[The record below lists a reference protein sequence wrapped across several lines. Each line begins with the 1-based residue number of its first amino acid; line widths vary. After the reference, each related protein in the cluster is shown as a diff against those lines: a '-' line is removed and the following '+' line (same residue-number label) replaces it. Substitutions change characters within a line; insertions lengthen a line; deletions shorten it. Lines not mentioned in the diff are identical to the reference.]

1 MINESLND
9 LFHYFKPV
17 EIMHPAISPIGVES
31 GFGQQISIHQDTEK
45 PKLDDKSVF
54 ILGTGNHKNADEIR
68 KHLYALGR
76 IEDLNHIVDLGNF
89 RKGKSNADTRKGFE
103 DVLFE
108 LSKNQKI
115 IIVLDGDI
123 EDIGLIINSL
133 SRLEHP
139 INLGL
144 VSPDLHLISDPDNMQ
159 NTYLNRLLLNPDN
172 QLFDFTQLAYQ
183 SYFTNTESLELLDK
197 LYFSHVRLGE
207 LRTDIREME
216 PHFRNSDVLA
226 FSMASLRYSDAPGSR
241 LKSANGLYAEE
252 ACQLARYAGLS
263 DKLCVFN
270 LFDLPKGKEFHP
282 VTANLSA
289 QIMWHFIQGVNQRKL
304 DYPFSSIK
312 SYNKY
317 IVNIPQAEHEIN
329 FYKSPK
335 TDRWWL
341 EVAYPNAKYPRSVY
355 VACTYH
361 DYQMACNG
369 EIPDR
374 WLKNY
379 QRIC

>member
-1 MINESLND
+1 MND
-9 LFHYFKPV
+9 LYHYFEPV
-17 EIMHPAISPIGVES
+17 ELLHPAISPIGLES
-31 GFGQQISIHQDTEK
+31 DFGQNICIHREK
-45 PKLDDKSVF
+45 DKPNLNDSTIF
-54 ILGTGNHKNADEIR
+54 LLGTANSKESNEIR
-68 KHLYALGR
+68 RHLYALGGM
-76 IEDLNHIVDLGNF
+76 EGLDKVVDLGNF
-89 RKGKSNADTRKGFE
+89 RNGKTQADTRKGFE

-108 LSKNQKI
+108 LGKNNKL
-115 IIVLDGDI
+115 IVILGGHT
-123 EDIGLIINSL
+123 EDIGLIIASL

-144 VSPDLHLISDPDNMQ
+144 ISPDLHLVSNPEDIQGS
-159 NTYLNRLLLNPDN
+159 YLNRVLTDPDS
-172 QLFDFTQLAYQ
+172 QLFDYTHLAYQ
-183 SYFTNTESLELLDK
+183 SYFTDSSTIELLEK

-216 PHFRNSDVLA
+216 PHFRNSDVMA
-226 FSMASLRYSDAPGSR
+226 FSLAAIRHSDAPGTR
-241 LKSANGLYAEE
+241 LLSANGLYAEE

-263 DKLCVFN
+263 DKLSVFN
-270 LFDLPKGKEFHP
+270 LFDIPKGQQLHP
-282 VTANLSA
+282 VAANLAA
-289 QIMWHFIQGVNQRKL
+289 QITWHFIQGVNQRKL

-312 SYNKY
+312 TYSKY
-317 IVNIPQAEHEIN
+317 IVNIPQAEHEIS
-329 FYKSPK
+329 FYKSPN

-341 EVAYPNAKYPRSVY
+341 EVPYPNAKYPRSIY
-355 VACTYH
+355 VACTSR

>member
-1 MINESLND
+1 MTNESLND
-9 LFHYFKPV
+9 LFHYFDPV
-17 EIMHPAISPIGVES
+17 EIMHPAISPIGIES
-31 GFGQQISIHQDTEK
+31 GFGQQISVHRDIDK
-45 PKLDDKSVF
+45 PDLDQSSIF
-54 ILGTGNHKNADEIR
+54 ILGTANNKNSDEIR
-68 KHLYALGR
+68 KHLYALGG
-76 IEDLNHIVDLGNF
+76 IDGLKQVVDLGNF
-89 RKGKSNADTRKGFE
+89 RKGKSNADTRKGWE

-108 LSKNQKI
+108 FGKKQKI
-115 IIVLDGDI
+115 LIILGRHM
-123 EDIGLIINSL
+123 EDIGLIISGL
-133 SRLEHP
+133 SRLERP
-139 INLGL
+139 LNLGL
-144 VSPDLHLISDPDNMQ
+144 ISPDLHLISDSGDMQ
-159 NTYLNRLLLNPDN
+159 GTYLNRVLLNPDS
-172 QLFDFTQLAYQ
+172 QLFDFTHLAYQ
-183 SYFTNTESLELLDK
+183 SYFTDPESLELLEK

-216 PHFRNSDVLA
+216 PHFRNSDVVA
-226 FSMASLRYSDAPGSR
+226 FSMASIRHSDAPGSR

-263 DKLCVFN
+263 DKLSVFN
-270 LFDLPKGKEFHP
+270 LFDMPEKKEFHP
-282 VTANLSA
+282 VTVNLSA
-289 QIMWHFIQGVNQRKL
+289 QIIWHFIQGVNQRKL

-312 SYNKY
+312 SYSKY

-341 EVAYPNAKYPRSVY
+341 EVSYPDAKYPRSLY
-355 VACTYH
+355 IACTYN
-361 DYQMACNG
+361 DYKMACNG

>member
-1 MINESLND
+1 MTNESLND
-9 LFHYFKPV
+9 LFHYFNPV
-17 EIMHPAISPIGVES
+17 EIMHPAISPIGLES
-31 GFGQQISIHQDTEK
+31 DFGQQISVHRDTDI
-45 PKLDDKSVF
+45 PNLDKSSVF
-54 ILGTGNHKNADEIR
+54 LLGTADHAKSDEIR
-68 KHLYALGR
+68 KHLYALGGF
-76 IEDLNHIVDLGNF
+76 EGLKQVVDLGNF
-89 RKGKSNADTRKGFE
+89 RNGKSSADTRKGWE

-108 LSKNQKI
+108 FGKKQKVLI
-115 IIVLDGDI
+115 ILGGCT
-123 EDIGLIINSL
+123 EDIGLIMNSL
-133 SRLEHP
+133 SRLEQA

-144 VSPDLHLISDPDNMQ
+144 VSPDLHLSSDPEDIQ
-159 NTYLNRLLLNPDN
+159 GTYLNRVLLNPES

-183 SYFTNTESLELLDK
+183 SYFTDPQTLELLDN
-197 LYFSHVRLGE
+197 LFFSHVRLGE
-207 LRTDIREME
+207 LRMDIREME

-226 FSMASLRYSDAPGSR
+226 FSMASVRHSDAPGSR

-263 DKLCVFN
+263 DKLSVFN
-270 LFDLPKGKEFHP
+270 LFDLPEKEFHP

-289 QIMWHFIQGVNQRKL
+289 QILWHFIQGVSQRKL

-312 SYNKY
+312 SYSKY

-341 EVAYPNAKYPRSVY
+341 EVAYPDAKYPRSIY
-355 VACTYH
+355 VACTSH

>member
-1 MINESLND
+1 MTNESLND
-9 LFHYFKPV
+9 LFHYFDPV
-17 EIMHPAISPIGVES
+17 EIMHPAISPIGIGS
-31 GFGQQISIHQDTEK
+31 GFGQQISVHRDTDI
-45 PKLDDKSVF
+45 PNLDKSSVF
-54 ILGTGNHKNADEIR
+54 LLGTANHTKSDEIR
-68 KHLYALGR
+68 KHLYALGGF
-76 IEDLNHIVDLGNF
+76 EGLNQVVDLGNF
-89 RKGKSNADTRKGFE
+89 RNGKSSADTRKGWE

-108 LSKNQKI
+108 FGKKQKVLI
-115 IIVLDGDI
+115 ILGGCT
-123 EDIGLIINSL
+123 EDIGLIMNSL
-133 SRLEHP
+133 SRLEQT

-144 VSPDLHLISDPDNMQ
+144 VSPDLHLSSDPEDIQ
-159 NTYLNRLLLNPDN
+159 GTYLNRVLLNPDS

-183 SYFTNTESLELLDK
+183 SYFTDPQTLELLDK
-197 LYFSHVRLGE
+197 LFFSHVRLGE
-207 LRTDIREME
+207 LRIDIREME
-216 PHFRNSDVLA
+216 PHFRNSDVFA
-226 FSMASLRYSDAPGSR
+226 FSMASVRHSDAPGTR

-263 DKLCVFN
+263 DKLSVFN
-270 LFDLPKGKEFHP
+270 LFDLPEKEFHP

-289 QIMWHFIQGVNQRKL
+289 QIIWHFIQGVTQRKL

-312 SYNKY
+312 SYSKY

-329 FYKSPK
+329 FYKSQK

-341 EVAYPNAKYPRSVY
+341 EVAYPDAKYPRSIY
-355 VACTYH
+355 VACTSH